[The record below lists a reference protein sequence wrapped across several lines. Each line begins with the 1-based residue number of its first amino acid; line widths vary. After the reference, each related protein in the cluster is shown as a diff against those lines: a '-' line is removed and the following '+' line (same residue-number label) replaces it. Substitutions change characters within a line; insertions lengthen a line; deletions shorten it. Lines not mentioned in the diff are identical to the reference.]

1 MRRNDLLHNKRETIH
16 QQTKRDNQKERR
28 GPVSHQQTDRENQQG
43 SVIRQLIHSVREQQS
58 SQ

>member
-1 MRRNDLLHNKRETIH
+1 MRRHDLLHNKRQTIH

-28 GPVSHQQTDRENQQG
+28 SPVSHQQTDRENQQG
-43 SVIRQLIHSVREQQS
+43 SVLRQLVHSVGKQQS